1 MQPSCRRAASI
12 PGVSDDERPRSSS
25 RARLS
30 CSIGEAVRRNY
41 CSCAVGLHV
50 EVCVSRAAATVQM
63 SVTAGRAR
71 RLSLLRADVAAA
83 AAFTCAER
91 MG

>member
-12 PGVSDDERPRSSS
+12 PGLSDDERPRSSS
-25 RARLS
+25 RARLR

-41 CSCAVGLHV
+41 CSCAVGLHA
-50 EVCVSRAAATVQM
+50 E

-71 RLSLLRADVAAA
+71 RLSRRRADVAAA
-83 AAFTCAER
+83 
-91 MG
+91 